1 MSTAAARR
9 RLVRRLVTSADVRS
23 QADIVEYLSSE
34 GHDVTQ
40 ATVSRDLQIIGATK
54 GDGDRY
60 VLRDGPDPEEAMRHL
75 ARSIDEFV
83 ESITASGP
91 LVVLRT
97 PPGAAQVVAAAIDN
111 ASVPGVLGSVAGD
124 DTIMVVA
131 SAEVT
136 GQGVASN
143 LEQIGSTA

>member
-9 RLVRRLVTSADVRS
+9 RLVRRLVTSQDVRS
-23 QADIVEYLSSE
+23 QADIVEYLAGE

-97 PPGAAQVVAAAIDN
+97 PPGTAQVVAAAIDN
-111 ASVPGVLGSVAGD
+111 ASVPGVLGTVAGD
-124 DTIMVVA
+124 DTIVVVA
-131 SAEVT
+131 SEAVT
-136 GQGVASN
+136 GGGVASN